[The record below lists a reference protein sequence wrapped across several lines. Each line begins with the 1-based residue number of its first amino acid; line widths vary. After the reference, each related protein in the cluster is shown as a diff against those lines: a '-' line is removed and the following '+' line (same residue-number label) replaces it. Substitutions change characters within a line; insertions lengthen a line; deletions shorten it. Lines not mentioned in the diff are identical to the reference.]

1 MLRLLLAAFVLA
13 HGLIHVSFLTPAP
26 AAAAGGPPWP
36 FNLDRSWL
44 LTRMGVST
52 AAAEGM
58 GRALVVV
65 TVVGFAVAAAGLAVG
80 ASWWGPAAVVAS
92 VISLGQLTVWFH
104 WWLPVGLLIDAG
116 VIVAVLGRWP
126 VLTRL
131 GG

>member
-26 AAAAGGPPWP
+26 APAAGGPPWP

-52 AAAEGM
+52 ATAERV
-58 GRALVVV
+58 GRTLVAL
-65 TVVGFAVAAAGLAVG
+65 TAVGFAVAAAGLATG
-80 ASWWGPAAVVAS
+80 ASWWGPAAVAAS
-92 VISLGQLTVWFH
+92 LVSLVQLTAWFH
-104 WWLPVGLLIDAG
+104 WWLPVGLLIDIG
-116 VIVAVLGRWP
+116 VIAAVLGRWP
-126 VLTRL
+126 TLTGL